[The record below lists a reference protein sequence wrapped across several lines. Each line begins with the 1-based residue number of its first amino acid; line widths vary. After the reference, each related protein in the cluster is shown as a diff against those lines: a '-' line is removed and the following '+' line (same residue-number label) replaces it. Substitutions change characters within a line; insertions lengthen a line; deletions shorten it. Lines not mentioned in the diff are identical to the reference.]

1 MKINSTHKNIN
12 FKSATI
18 NLNVLSDTHG
28 NLELVDRGYQT
39 LIQQEKDV
47 FEKEEKGKKN
57 FLITG
62 GDWFISGAKTGYLT
76 NPNKPLMEF
85 QGEMLNKFIAKIKEK
100 YPMTQSIFVPGNHET
115 DGGVEIFNSAMRNI
129 NADVIISNLDFKNST
144 SLKKAIE
151 EGKIIAEQI
160 TTIPDDKDPQKKYP
174 VLNLGIMPVNL
185 EYYLNNHNGL
195 ELIENCR
202 FPQKNVSPNQT
213 QKTREMIKEKITQ
226 FRKDNP
232 NGIVILTCHT
242 GVNLADELAK
252 EADIDL
258 IFDAHEHKDET
269 RYVNKTPIVALSQ
282 NFQKIVNAKIIVDD
296 NGKKQIKIKELR
308 PLESQVQKGELDEF
322 YKTLFKKDVDMI
334 YSITSDS
341 LTSLSVENIRNRN
354 NHLANF
360 ILDSIRDEIKEH
372 DPSVQIFA
380 LNASS
385 IRSGFKISKDKP
397 KTSPIEIANCLV
409 GINHKVANVVV
420 NDVSGSELAYMIL
433 DNFLFNRID
442 TEKNPLIHYSGL
454 KIDKTGLL
462 KAYDSGIIGS
472 RLCQYITLT
481 DTNEQIDP
489 NKKYRIANVE
499 KYFIKSQ
506 NERIKNMFSSSK
518 PLNINIHDLFKQHF
532 EKHPKI
538 HYKPDIR
545 LY

>member
-1 MKINSTHKNIN
+1 MKINNICNNIN
-12 FKSATI
+12 FKGATI

-39 LIQQEKDV
+39 LMQQEKDV

-57 FLITG
+57 FLIIG

-100 YPMTQSIFVPGNHET
+100 YPLTQSIFVPGNHET
-115 DGGVEIFNSAMRNI
+115 DGGVEIFSNAMRNI

-144 SLKKAIE
+144 LMKEAIE
-151 EGKIIAEQI
+151 EGKIICEQI
-160 TTIPDDKDPQKKYP
+160 TVVCDDKDPNKKYP
-174 VLNLGIMPVNL
+174 VLNLGVMPVNL
-185 EYYLNNHNGL
+185 EYYLNNHSGL
-195 ELIENCR
+195 ELIENCK
-202 FPQKNVSPNQT
+202 FPQKNISSNQT
-213 QKTREMIKEKITQ
+213 QKTRELIKERIVQ
-226 FRKDNP
+226 FRKNNQ

-252 EADIDL
+252 ESDIDL

-282 NFQKIVNAKIIVDD
+282 NFKKIVNAKIIVDD
-296 NGKKQIKIKELR
+296 NDKKEIKIRELR
-308 PLESQVQKGELDEF
+308 PLESQIQKGELDEF
-322 YKTLFKKDVDMI
+322 YKILFEKDVDMI

-341 LTSLSVENIRNRN
+341 LTSLSTDNIRNRN

-360 ILDSIRDEIKEH
+360 VLDCIRDEIKEH
-372 DPSVQIFA
+372 DPTVQIFA
-380 LNASS
+380 LNSSS
-385 IRSGFKISKDKP
+385 IRNGFKISKDKP

-442 TEKNPLIHYSGL
+442 TEKNSLIHYSGL
-454 KIDKTGLL
+454 KIDKTNLL
-462 KAYDSGIIGS
+462 KAYDRGIIGS
-472 RLCQYITLT
+472 RLCQYITLA

-489 NKKYRIANVE
+489 DKKYRIANVE

-506 NERIKNMFSSSK
+506 NEKIKNMFSSSK

-532 EKHPKI
+532 EKHPKVC
-538 HYKPDIR
+538 YNPDIR